1 MTRHQK
7 PYEIQTRG
15 PGRVPGLAKAKSGS
29 ERQAELTVRNRQQI
43 KRTALVAK
51 VGTQSRGVLDPEGE
65 LVLNRSPKVDRY
77 PYRQFSMDAIKI
89 RQRAFKRVRVTH
101 PRQSELEYLGNGA
114 PQMDNYKSSPGGIKV
129 HPGLSRSLAR
139 LFILL
144 FTSHPTQQCMSR

>member
-7 PYEIQTRG
+7 PYESQTRG
-15 PGRVPGLAKAKSGS
+15 PGRVPGLAKGKSGS

-43 KRTALVAK
+43 KRTALAK

-65 LVLNRSPKVDRY
+65 LVLNRSTKVDRY

-101 PRQSELEYLGNGA
+101 PRQSELENLGNRT

-129 HPGLSRSLAR
+129 HPGLSRRVTR
-139 LFILL
+139 LLVLL